1 MSEIIL
7 PNLPAL
13 QPGAK
18 QKLIAIADVYAKGHK
33 ENVLHY
39 LETGE
44 VTFEELPLLNNVPE
58 IKKWLEDQ
66 YNAWRYPVDPDE
78 QEAQRNLLSTL
89 PATVEGLDELS
100 VIEQESIKDQ
110 LQKYLAD
117 YSTSLPTGNIVPK
130 VKEYLDRI
138 EVSEQKVREEEEWRR
153 VDSLSYTELMRYY
166 ANHPSTPFYNELADS
181 VWDLIKC
188 PPVDLAKVNEFISSF
203 PRSEHN
209 REAREILNEYE
220 EWQLVSTAGDL
231 RDVHDYIQRHFG
243 GAFFEQAQSLLT
255 ELKKT
260 ELLKYQS
267 NPARLDMDSFE
278 DFVRK
283 GLFSE
288 DDFIA
293 AGLATRDSIDTARK
307 RVEIS
312 DNYKIDHTKWVTSCP
327 DGATDVYMFG
337 VPSTGKTCVLMGLLK
352 SKNILYDPVQFGG
365 DYANSLR
372 SLCNK
377 GVTPGH
383 TESDFISLISA
394 TVNDQKIDGVQHKIN
409 LIDMPGEDFFR
420 KIAQN
425 RDANVSFEDMG
436 NTKYRTLVTN
446 EEIPNYIPQ
455 MLRND
460 NEKIFFIVI
469 DPTTDLVVI
478 KREEVNDA
486 GRKEMITYYCE
497 QATCLDKFISM
508 LDQPVN
514 EEIMKK
520 VRAIH
525 IIVAKADTFGENRS
539 CRNGM
544 AKNLLVGQS
553 SLYEPSVRRLKKICA
568 DYDINGITGNNPKA
582 FNFSLGKFYMG
593 GVFQYDSSDADS
605 LLNAISMIS
614 SGTRTKKTLAEKIQI
629 WFNE

>member
-209 REAREILNEYE
+209 KEAREIISEYE
-220 EWQLVSTAGDL
+220 DWQLVSIAGDL
-231 RDVHDYIQRHFG
+231 TDVHNYIQKHVG
-243 GAFFEQAQSLLT
+243 GVFYSDALKRLEN
-255 ELKKT
+255 LKKT
-260 ELLKYQS
+260 ELAKYQE
-267 NPARLDMDSFE
+267 NPASLDIEMFD
-278 DFVRK
+278 DLIRK

-293 AGLATRDSIDTARK
+293 AELATRESIEMAR
-307 RVEIS
+307 
-312 DNYKIDHTKWVTSCP
+312 YKENHKSEFTIDYSKSVTKCP

-337 VPSTGKTCVLMGLLK
+337 IPSTGKTCVLMGLLK
-352 SKNILYDPVQFGG
+352 SNRIMYDPVLFGG
-365 DYANSLR
+365 DFANSLR
-372 SLCNK
+372 SMGFK
-377 GVTPGH
+377 GITPGR
-383 TESDFISLISA
+383 TGNDFVTLISA
-394 TVNDQKIDGVQHKIN
+394 SVDDKNSAGVQHKIN

-425 RDANVSFEDMG
+425 KDAQVSFEDMG
-436 NTKYRTLVTN
+436 NTSYYEASKNIERKN
-446 EEIPNYIPQ
+446 NYIPQ
-455 MLRND
+455 MLQNN
-460 NEKIFFIVI
+460 NEKIFFVVI
-469 DPTTDLVVI
+469 DPTSDIVKI
-478 KREEVNDA
+478 KREELNSM
-486 GRKEMITYYCE
+486 GRIE
-497 QATCLDKFISM
+497 QIDFHVRQSICLDKFISM

-514 EEIMKK
+514 KSIMEK

-525 IIVAKADTFGENRS
+525 IIVAKADILGAKANRDEK
-539 CRNGM
+539 
-544 AKNLLVGQS
+544 AKNLLDGELYGQ
-553 SLYEPSVRRLKKICA
+553 SVRRLKKICE
-568 DYDINGITGNNPKA
+568 DYDINGITGNRPRA
-582 FNFSLGKFYMG
+582 FNFSLGRFYLAG
-593 GVFQYDSSDADS
+593 IFKYEPEDSDR

-614 SGTRTKKTLAEKIQI
+614 SGTRTKKSLAERIQI

>member
-89 PATVEGLDELS
+89 PVTVEGLDELS

-138 EVSEQKVREEEEWRR
+138 EMNEQKVREEEEWRR
-153 VDSLSYTELMRYY
+153 VDALSYTELMRYY

-255 ELKKT
+255 ELKRT

-267 NPARLDMDSFE
+267 NPAWLGMDIFE
-278 DFVRK
+278 DYVRK

-293 AGLATRDSIDTARK
+293 AGVATRDSIETARSK
-307 RVEIS
+307 NDIA
-312 DNYKIDHTKWVTSCP
+312 KHFFIDQTKSVTSCP
-327 DGATDVYMFG
+327 EGATDVYMFG
-337 VPSTGKTCVLMGLLK
+337 IPSTGKTCVLMGLLK

-365 DYANSLR
+365 DYANNLR

-377 GVTPGH
+377 GVTPPM
-383 TESDFISLISA
+383 TSADFVTLISA
-394 TVNDQKIDGVQHKIN
+394 NVNDKKVDGVQHKIN

-425 RDANVSFEDMG
+425 KDAKVSFEDMG
-436 NTKYRTLVTN
+436 NTKYKSGSTN

-455 MLRND
+455 MLQND
-460 NEKIFFIVI
+460 NEKIFFIIV
-469 DPTTDLVVI
+469 DPTSDLISI
-478 KREEVNDA
+478 KREEVDIS
-486 GRKEMITYYCE
+486 GRKEWVNYYCE
-497 QATCLDKFISM
+497 QSTCLDKFISM
-508 LDQPVN
+508 LDQPANAEV
-514 EEIMKK
+514 MKK

-525 IIVAKADTFGENRS
+525 IIVAKADTFGDRTA
-539 CRNGM
+539 RDDK
-544 AKNLLVGQS
+544 ARTLLVGQS

-568 DYDINGITGNNPKA
+568 DYDINGITGNSPKA

-593 GVFQYDSSDADS
+593 GVFQYDSRDADA